1 MKKKKYLDIDVL
13 TAAKQR
19 YIEAFA
25 IDGIKFT
32 LAFSGGKDS
41 IVLSDILFKLCE
53 SGKVD
58 KNKIEAVEFVDE
70 EAMFDDVIKIVELWR
85 RKWMGIGV
93 KFNWYCMEYKHY
105 NCLNSLSEEETFIC
119 WDRRKKD
126 VWVRQMPKF
135 AIKSDPYFIPMKDN
149 YQSWQARRRTA
160 LKLYSIQ
167 GLRCSE
173 SLQRYQA
180 VASRKSDFEKNA
192 FYPIYDFTDADI
204 WLYIRKYN
212 CEYPKTY
219 EQMYRTGTSLNRMRI
234 SQFFSVDTAKCLVSM
249 NEYCPDLMERV
260 TKREPNAYLCAMYWD
275 TEMFGKST
283 AKRKKMEQDDE
294 AEKKDYKKLL
304 FSLIKNIDSL
314 DNDIQ
319 KETAYRIKKYILK
332 YPFDWPEKSYRRA
345 YECILIGDP
354 KARATRALSTDLRI
368 AMCKENEK

>member
-13 TAAKQR
+13 AAAKQR
-19 YIEAFA
+19 YTEAFA

-32 LAFSGGKDS
+32 LSFSGGKDS

-58 KNKIEAVEFVDE
+58 KSKLVAVEFVDE
-70 EAMFDDVIKIVELWR
+70 EAMYDDVIKIVELWR
-85 RKWMGIGV
+85 RKWMSIGV

-126 VWVRQMPKF
+126 VWVRPMPKF
-135 AIKSDPYFIPMKDN
+135 AITSNPYFIPMKDN
-149 YQSWQARRRTA
+149 YQSWMARRRQAEQT
-160 LKLYSIQ
+160 YNIQ

-180 VASRKSDFEKNA
+180 VASRKSDFEKGC
-192 FYPIYDFTDADI
+192 FYPIYDWQDSDI

-219 EQMYRTGTSLNRMRI
+219 EQMYRTGTSLNHMRI

-249 NEYCPDLMERV
+249 NEFCPDLMERV

-283 AKRKKMEQDDE
+283 AKRKKNEEDE
-294 AEKKDYKKLL
+294 EKKDYKKLL
-304 FSLIKNIDSL
+304 MDIVKHPERLEN
-314 DNDIQ
+314 NIQ
-319 KETAYRIKKYILK
+319 KETLKRVKKYFLK
-332 YPFDWPEKSYRRA
+332 YPFQWPDKCYRRA
-345 YECILIGDP
+345 YECVMIGDP
-354 KARATRALSTDLRI
+354 KCRTTRTLSTELRI
-368 AMCKENEK
+368 ALCKEMQA